1 MRRVV
6 LGMVV
11 LGTLGAV
18 VACGSSSGSGPSAV
32 ISGQTQPS
40 PSPVPTPTPTPE
52 PSPSPSPS
60 PSPIGI
66 NDNDRPVVR
75 VGAGVY
81 YVKCEDTVLPG
92 SRGVEEAPVG
102 CRVVLDAT
110 PKDEDNVPT
119 NPRYPVEWHYSEPR
133 MLHVSGTNP
142 LGPIIEA
149 SAPHRQSI
157 YVRVDGVN
165 SNTFTITFK

>member
-6 LGMVV
+6 AVSIVAGA
-11 LGTLGAV
+11 LGAL
-18 VACGSSSGSGPSAV
+18 VACGGSSARESGPSVVVA
-32 ISGQTQPS
+32 GQTQ
-40 PSPVPTPTPTPE
+40 

-60 PSPIGI
+60 PSPEPTPTPQPSPTPTGI

-75 VGAGVY
+75 VGAGVF
-81 YVKCEDTVLPG
+81 YVKCGDEILPG
-92 SRGVEEAPVG
+92 RGHEEAPVG

-119 NPRYPVEWHYSEPR
+119 NPRYPVEWHYSHPNL
-133 MLHVSGTNP
+133 LHIGGTNP

-149 SAPHRQSI
+149 TAPHRQSI

-165 SNTFTITFK
+165 SNTFTINFR